1 MAPTETGTPTP
12 TWTPTLTPAE
22 APTATATPTEAPT
35 ASPTPTEMPTPTITP
50 TATPLPSYAPVYI
63 RLVRPPTQLTVG
75 DPFQVDIVID
85 AASQGFNGFQ
95 AYLTWRPESLEMI
108 PDLVSPLRWVAPG
121 PGLPVVIPR
130 ANAADNSAGRAS
142 FAAGM
147 YGGSLSGSV
156 MAASLK
162 FRALQPGAHTI
173 AFQFDLGS
181 PSADLPRPMRYTR
194 VTYLDGTDLLGG
206 PGGSTPMEVHVVAP
220 IATITPIPTAT
231 PTSTRTATATP
242 TETAI
247 ASRTPSRTPTPTRTA
262 TPTKT
267 ATASR
272 TPSRTPTPTR
282 TATPTRT
289 PTTAA
294 IATPVEVPEPT
305 DTPEPEATEK
315 PTEIPVPTAVPMP
328 TAIGTAIPLA
338 TATAQPSQPVLPD
351 LPPEAALTPFPQ
363 PDWTPM
369 PAPPVDLHG
378 VPLPT
383 LGPTVT
389 VYAPTLLPSG
399 IPPVEGEGIVALLG
413 PVPGVGV
420 VRVSGGGTP
429 LELRV
434 DGQGFSI
441 AVRFQP
447 LESMPPGVTLPPG
460 IEVARLFALDLYR
473 YDPTTNSA
481 IRLDD
486 GERERSSPIV
496 LRWLITEKE
505 YEGTRDGNGDAHP
518 DRLALLRLAPDGQI
532 VSIPSDWSPE
542 PEPNGCVTA
551 LFLDRSTFIL
561 AKLPPEM
568 EGRSAPNDPR
578 YFIQTG
584 FRINRPGFWD
594 YFQRRGGIRS
604 FGLPI
609 SRDFVLR
616 GYPVQLFQ
624 RALLQEMPD
633 GTVVTMNLLDDGLMP
648 YTHVNFSTFPSSD
661 EQLIQGAP
669 SPSDPGYGEKAIAFL
684 KEQLPDSW
692 EGKDVGFLRS
702 YMARVRYDDAF
713 PLGEGE
719 PALLPLLNLEL
730 WGLPTSRPAWDPN
743 NHGFVYQRFQ
753 RGILHYDES
762 TGLTQGL
769 LLGEY
774 LKSIMTRVGLPSDL
788 AREAMGGPFYR
799 QYDRS
804 GPGHRARPDDLPYTT
819 LVGAFEMDVPWEA
832 LGRVH

>member
-1 MAPTETGTPTP
+1 MA
-12 TWTPTLTPAE
+12 
-22 APTATATPTEAPT
+22 
-35 ASPTPTEMPTPTITP
+35 TPTITP
-50 TATPLPSYAPVYI
+50 MATPLPSYAPVYI
-63 RLVRPPTQLTVG
+63 RLVRPPTKLTVG

-95 AYLTWRPESLEMI
+95 AYLTWRPEALEMI
-108 PDLVSPLRWVAPG
+108 PDQASPPRWVAPG

-220 IATITPIPTAT
+220 IATITPIPTDT
-231 PTSTRTATATP
+231 PTPNSTATATP
-242 TETAI
+242 TKTAT

-289 PTTAA
+289 PKTAA
-294 IATPVEVPEPT
+294 IAKPVEVPEPT

-315 PTEIPVPTAVPMP
+315 PTEIPVPTAAPMP

-338 TATAQPSQPVLPD
+338 TATAQPSQPVWPD
-351 LPPEAALTPFPQ
+351 LPTELALTFFPQ

-460 IEVARLFALDLYR
+460 IEVARLFTLDLYR

-481 IRLDD
+481 TRLDD
-486 GERERSSPIV
+486 GERERSSPMV

-518 DRLALLRLAPDGQI
+518 DRFALLRLAPDGQI

-542 PEPNGCVTA
+542 PEPNGCITA
-551 LFLDRSTFIL
+551 LFLERSIL
-561 AKLPPEM
+561 LVYHVIE
-568 EGRSAPNDPR
+568 
-578 YFIQTG
+578 
-584 FRINRPGFWD
+584 PG
-594 YFQRRGGIRS
+594 S
-604 FGLPI
+604 
-609 SRDFVLR
+609 
-616 GYPVQLFQ
+616 
-624 RALLQEMPD
+624 
-633 GTVVTMNLLDDGLMP
+633 
-648 YTHVNFSTFPSSD
+648 
-661 EQLIQGAP
+661 
-669 SPSDPGYGEKAIAFL
+669 
-684 KEQLPDSW
+684 
-692 EGKDVGFLRS
+692 
-702 YMARVRYDDAF
+702 AF
-713 PLGEGE
+713 P
-719 PALLPLLNLEL
+719 PL
-730 WGLPTSRPAWDPN
+730 R
-743 NHGFVYQRFQ
+743 
-753 RGILHYDES
+753 
-762 TGLTQGL
+762 
-769 LLGEY
+769 
-774 LKSIMTRVGLPSDL
+774 
-788 AREAMGGPFYR
+788 
-799 QYDRS
+799 
-804 GPGHRARPDDLPYTT
+804 
-819 LVGAFEMDVPWEA
+819 
-832 LGRVH
+832 